1 MLSKFKIE
9 FGWLHYLFIPCTDI
23 YEYPAVCTMQPGTS
37 NKNED
42 LFPNLLNLQAET
54 WLL

>member
-9 FGWLHYLFIPCTDI
+9 FVWLHYLFIPCTGI
-23 YEYPAVCTMQPGTS
+23 YEYPAVCTMQPRTS

-42 LFPNLLNLQAET
+42 LFPTLIEFAA
-54 WLL
+54 